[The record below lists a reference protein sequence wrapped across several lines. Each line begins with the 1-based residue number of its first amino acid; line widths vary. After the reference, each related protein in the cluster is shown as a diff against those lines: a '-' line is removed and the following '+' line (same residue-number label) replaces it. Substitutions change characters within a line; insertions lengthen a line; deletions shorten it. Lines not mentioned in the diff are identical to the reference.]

1 MLHIMGFFLCWWV
14 TVAQQAALK
23 SSFKLCLKVH
33 LRFGFFFFF
42 FPSKIHFVGF
52 KKRKKFKQGTHLRV
66 AALLMEKALENSDK
80 WDMTKKNL
88 SFWTLVLL
96 TEHFLLF
103 LSFFFFE
110 QKEKS
115 RSEAGHSI
123 SADSQSCLLE
133 LFTNSLLSPRVFP
146 TENPHESGHQMY
158 FTPGIPRQIWY
169 KYTKEKLF
177 GSFYSVLTQVLTQP
191 FGK

>member
-1 MLHIMGFFLCWWV
+1 MLHIMGLFLCWWV

-33 LRFGFFFFF
+33 LSFGFLVFF

-103 LSFFFFE
+103 LSCFFFWTEGKIKIRGRAQHF
-110 QKEKS
+110 S
-115 RSEAGHSI
+115 RFS
-123 SADSQSCLLE
+123 E
-133 LFTNSLLSPRVFP
+133 LFVGIIYKLSPVTQSIPHRKSSWVRAPNVFYTWD
-146 TENPHESGHQMY
+146 TEADL
-158 FTPGIPRQIWY
+158 I
-169 KYTKEKLF
+169 
-177 GSFYSVLTQVLTQP
+177 
-191 FGK
+191 